1 MSALQTTSDDP
12 VPSGNPDPDRL
23 PHLLTLLTGDEKHE
37 PAALSTLEVLWV
49 LYTSVLRV
57 DPARPDD
64 PDRDRFVLS
73 KGHGPA
79 AYYAV
84 LAACGF
90 LDEAVL
96 PTFGRWES
104 PLGWHPD
111 RLRIPGVEVSSGSLG
126 HGLPIALGMALG
138 LRARGRHGP
147 RVVCL
152 LGDGECEEGSVHEA
166 IAVAGRERLG
176 SLTAVVVDNA
186 SSDLGWPG
194 GIAARFSVEGWEACT
209 VDGRDHQAL
218 EAALSGRGGSASSGR
233 GGDVPRVV
241 VAEVRPGTGAGGAR

>member
-1 MSALQTTSDDP
+1 MDISEATSAPPILARP
-12 VPSGNPDPDRL
+12 PDPGRL

-37 PAALSTLEVLWV
+37 PAALSTLDVLWV
-49 LYTSVLRV
+49 LYTKVLRV
-57 DPARPDD
+57 DPSSPED

-90 LDEAVL
+90 VDEAVL
-96 PTFGRWES
+96 PAFGRWES

-111 RLRIPGVEVSSGSLG
+111 RLRVPGVEVSSGSLG
-126 HGLPIALGMALG
+126 HGLPIAVGMALA
-138 LRARGRHGP
+138 LRARRHHGP

-166 IAVAGRERLG
+166 IALAGRERLG

-186 SSDLGWPG
+186 SSELGWPG
-194 GIAARFSVEGWEACT
+194 GVGSRFSVEGWEACS
-209 VDGRDHQAL
+209 VDGRDHGAL
-218 EAALSGRGGSASSGR
+218 EAALSERSL
-233 GGDVPRVV
+233 DVPRVV
-241 VAEVRPGTGAGGAR
+241 VADIPNVPEGGAA